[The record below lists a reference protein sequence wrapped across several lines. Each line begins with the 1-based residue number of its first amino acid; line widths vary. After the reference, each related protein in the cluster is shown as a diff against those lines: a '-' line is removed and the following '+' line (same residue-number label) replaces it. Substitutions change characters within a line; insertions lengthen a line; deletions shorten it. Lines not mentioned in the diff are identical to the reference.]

1 MMKGSKIA
9 VIGVGKY
16 GSATARKLAE
26 KGAEVFCFDC
36 DIEKIENIKDDV
48 ALAVA
53 LDATDKKALIAQ
65 NIAEMDAVIV
75 AIGDNFEAV
84 ILATVNLL
92 ELEVKRVIAR
102 ASGEHQKKIL
112 TKLGVEDILTP
123 EEEIANI
130 VAERLLTP
138 GVVSLLELPD
148 NYEIVEVRTPKS
160 IANRTLQDIGLRD
173 KYELTLVTLK
183 RWFEVE
189 KDGEKIQEQHLYGV
203 PTSETIIQE
212 TDTLVVF
219 GTVKAVARF
228 LEIND

>member
-1 MMKGSKIA
+1 MRGTKVA

-16 GSATARKLAE
+16 GSAMARKLAE
-26 KGAEVFCFDC
+26 KGAEVFCFDLS
-36 DIEKIENIKDDV
+36 IEKIENIKDEV

-53 LDATDKKALIAQ
+53 LDATDKKALMAQ
-65 NIAEMDAVIV
+65 NIIQVDTAIV

-92 ELEVKRVIAR
+92 ELNVKRVIAR

-112 TKLGVEDILTP
+112 TKLGVEELLTP

-148 NYEIVEVRTPKS
+148 NYEIAEVETPKA

-173 KYELTLVTLK
+173 KYQLTLVTLK
-183 RWFEVE
+183 RESLVE
-189 KDGEKIQEQHLYGV
+189 RDGVIVREQHLFGV
-203 PTSETIIQE
+203 PTSETVIEE